1 MIPQRALLTA
11 LVLFGGLLSAPLPLL
26 AIQPSSPAIPA
37 PSMATLVQSSQVP
50 YLGEMIVNHR
60 TRLRVWHGAG
70 DRRRQ
75 EVLSP
80 AAMMGELIVDN
91 GRTRWHYSPRTQDVD
106 VSPSSLSLRRPD
118 TSERLLSSNFRL
130 IAIGQETVAGRPTR
144 IVELRSIYPAR
155 GSQRLWL
162 DTATGL
168 PLRIERRD
176 PEGHLVESS
185 EFTSI
190 QVPAKLKSET
200 FEFVVPSRAKVTT
213 NVQVIASGRSLPE
226 LKTRLPFPVK
236 MPTYLPPGFEVLD
249 VHVIETK
256 GVRSL
261 HWRLSDGLDMLSL
274 FQTNREH
281 FAPRPALAEAFSS
294 GLTQGYLVT
303 HGDHRM
309 LCWKTR
315 AGAFTLI
322 GDLGKAELD
331 QIAASTAP

>member
-1 MIPQRALLTA
+1 MTMHRALLAA
-11 LVLFGGLLSAPLPLL
+11 LTLFGVLSDPLL
-26 AIQPSSPAIPA
+26 VRATPA
-37 PSMATLVQSSQVP
+37 PSIATLVQSSQVP
-50 YLGEMIVNHR
+50 YLGEMVVNR
-60 TRLRVWHGAG
+60 QTRLRVWHGAG

-80 AAMMGELIVDN
+80 SAMMGELIVDN

-106 VSPSSLSLRRPD
+106 VSPSSLSLRRAEI
-118 TSERLLSSNFRL
+118 SERLLSSNFRL
-130 IAIGQETVAGRPTR
+130 TYVGQASIAGRPTR
-144 IVELRSIYPAR
+144 IVELHSIYPAR
-155 GSQRLWL
+155 DSQRLWL

-168 PLRIERRD
+168 PLRVERRD
-176 PEGHLVESS
+176 PEGSLVETSA
-185 EFTSI
+185 FTSI
-190 QVPAKLKSET
+190 QVPAKLSAET
-200 FEFVVPSRAKVTT
+200 FEFVIPPRAKVTT

-226 LKTRLPFPVK
+226 LKADLPFPVK

-249 VHVIETK
+249 VHVIETR

-274 FQTNREH
+274 FQTNRENL
-281 FAPRPALAEAFSS
+281 APKPALAEAFSS
-294 GLTQGYLVT
+294 GRTQGYLIT

-315 AGAFTLI
+315 EGAFTLI
-322 GDLGKAELD
+322 GDLGQAELD